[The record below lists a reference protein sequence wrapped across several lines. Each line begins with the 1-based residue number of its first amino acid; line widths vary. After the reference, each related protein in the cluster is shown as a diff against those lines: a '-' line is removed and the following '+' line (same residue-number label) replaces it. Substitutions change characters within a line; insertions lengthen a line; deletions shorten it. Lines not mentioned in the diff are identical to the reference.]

1 MPTSPPPP
9 TEAPRRPFTGRRSLT
24 ARERALVTEI
34 FGPSFDPDR
43 VVIWVE
49 GPLTVG
55 IPKVILDTLYV
66 PRVWGGKAMLDEHG
80 AFVPEREHVFV
91 HECVHLWQHQRG
103 GRAYLG
109 ESLGAMM
116 ASYLRGEGRQG
127 AYRWDRAFGAGLDW
141 SRWNPEQ
148 QAAAVEWW
156 FLCREGQTKRVSPE
170 DAAVWAERLAPLL
183 ERLRAGDGAPRRSPW
198 GAAVFVG
205 LGVAVGV
212 ALGLVLGEALGAP
225 GVTLGV
231 AAVLGGVAA
240 GRWGWG

>member
-9 TEAPRRPFTGRRSLT
+9 TEAPRRPFKGRRPLT
-24 ARERALVTEI
+24 PRERALVTEL

-43 VVIWVE
+43 VVIWVD
-49 GPLTVG
+49 GPLTLG

-66 PRVWGGKAMLDEHG
+66 PREWGGKPMLDEHG

-91 HECVHLWQHQRG
+91 HESVHLWQHQRG

-109 ESLGAMM
+109 ESVGAML
-116 ASYLRGEGRQG
+116 ASYARGEGRQG
-127 AYRWDRAFGAGLDW
+127 AYRWSRAYDAGLDW

-156 FLCREGQTKRVSPE
+156 FLCRERQTKRVSAE
-170 DAAVWAERLAPLL
+170 DAAVWAERLSPLL

-198 GAAVFVG
+198 GAALFGG

-212 ALGLVLGEALGAP
+212 AVGLLLGETLTAP
-225 GVTLGV
+225 EVTLGV
-231 AAVLGGVAA
+231 AAGLGGVVA

>member
-1 MPTSPPPP
+1 MRTSPPPP
-9 TEAPRRPFTGRRSLT
+9 TEAPRRPFTGRRPLT
-24 ARERALVTEI
+24 ARERALVTEL

-43 VVIWVE
+43 VVIWVN
-49 GPLTVG
+49 GPLTLG
-55 IPKVILDTLYV
+55 IPKVILNTLYV
-66 PRVWGGKAMLDEHG
+66 PRVWGGKPMLDADG

-109 ESLGAMM
+109 ESVGAQL
-116 ASYLRGEGRQG
+116 AALLRGEGRQG
-127 AYRWDRAFGAGLDW
+127 AYRWDRPYHAGLDW

-156 FLCREGQTKRVSPE
+156 FLCREGQPQRISAE
-170 DAAVWAERLAPLL
+170 DAAVWAERLTPLL
-183 ERLRAGDGAPRRSPW
+183 ERLRAGEGAPRRSPW
-198 GAAVFVG
+198 GAALFGG

-212 ALGLVLGEALGAP
+212 FVGLLIGETMAAP
-225 GVTLGV
+225 GITLAVT
-231 AAVLGGVAA
+231 AALGGVAA

>member
-1 MPTSPPPP
+1 MSPPPP
-9 TEAPRRPFTGRRSLT
+9 TEAPRRPFTGRRPLT
-24 ARERALVTEI
+24 ARERALVTEL

-43 VVIWVE
+43 VVIWVN
-49 GPLTVG
+49 GPLTLG

-66 PRVWGGKAMLDEHG
+66 PRVWGGKPLLDEHG

-109 ESLGAMM
+109 ESVGAQL
-116 ASYLRGEGRQG
+116 AALLRGEGRQG

-156 FLCREGQTKRVSPE
+156 FLCRERQTKRVSAE
-170 DAAVWAERLAPLL
+170 DAAVWAERLTPLL

-198 GAAVFVG
+198 GAALFGG

-212 ALGLVLGEALGAP
+212 FVGLLLGETLTAP
-225 GVTLGV
+225 GVTL
-231 AAVLGGVAA
+231 AVAA
-240 GRWGWG
+240 GVLGAAGARWGWG

>member
-1 MPTSPPPP
+1 M
-9 TEAPRRPFTGRRSLT
+9 T
-24 ARERALVTEI
+24 ARERALVTEL

-43 VVIWVE
+43 VVIWVN
-49 GPLTVG
+49 GPLTLG
-55 IPKVILDTLYV
+55 IPKVILNTLYV
-66 PRVWGGKAMLDEHG
+66 PRVWGGKPMLDADG

-109 ESLGAMM
+109 ESVGAQL
-116 ASYLRGEGRQG
+116 AALLRGEGRQG
-127 AYRWDRAFGAGLDW
+127 AYRWDRPYHAGLDW

-156 FLCREGQTKRVSPE
+156 FLCRERQTKLVSAE
-170 DAAVWAERLAPLL
+170 DAAVWAERLTPLL
-183 ERLRAGDGAPRRSPW
+183 ERLRAGEGAPRRSPW
-198 GAAVFVG
+198 GAALFGG

-212 ALGLVLGEALGAP
+212 FVGLLIGETITAP
-225 GVTLGV
+225 GITLAMT
-231 AAVLGGVAA
+231 AALAGVAA